1 MLLEFDGY
9 DRQWETDVN
18 WEHLD
23 PQPSSSDD
31 NYDENGNVID
41 VRVNLSPRTRI
52 LETRTRQRTDEE
64 EELLGNN
71 IEEEIDS
78 TFDSKRKALIQ
89 HFHIA
94 YSKGE
99 VSWPTGMNERR
110 RQQNAQLSRE
120 DI

>member
-1 MLLEFDGY
+1 M
-9 DRQWETDVN
+9 
-18 WEHLD
+18 
-23 PQPSSSDD
+23 S
-31 NYDENGNVID
+31 NYDENGNIID
-41 VRVNLSPRTRI
+41 VRLDLSPRTRI
-52 LETRTRQRTDEE
+52 LETRTRQRTEEE

-99 VSWPTGMNERR
+99 VSWPEGMNERR